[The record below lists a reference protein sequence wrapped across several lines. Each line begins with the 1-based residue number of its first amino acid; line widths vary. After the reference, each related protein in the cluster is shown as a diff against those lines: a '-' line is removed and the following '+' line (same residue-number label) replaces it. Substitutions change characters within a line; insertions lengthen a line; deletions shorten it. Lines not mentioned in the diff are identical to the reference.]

1 MTHNSK
7 NQQQTYTDRIDRL
20 FKLELNQTSGLATVA
35 KNHLKINNFNKI
47 IRYYNIFIFI
57 FDESFVRSLQIYIIC
72 NY

>member
-35 KNHLKINNFNKI
+35 KNHLKINNFNKV
-47 IRYYNIFIFI
+47 IRYYNIFI
-57 FDESFVRSLQIYIIC
+57 YI
-72 NY
+72 